1 MIYSFLRKTGMCLI
15 VLAAMVVLL
24 AAGCS
29 VGPNYKQ
36 QKTAVAAAFANANQP
51 HLDTNDISVEWWQG
65 FQDSTLDQLVTR
77 ALAHNHDLRIA
88 TATLREARALR
99 RTSQFD
105 LLPTLNGDAS
115 WTRSEL
121 SKAALPGVDRSA
133 RSLELYDVGFDATWE
148 IDIFGRLRRSLEAT
162 SAEVQAAIANRRDVQ
177 VSLISEVARNYL
189 ELRGFQN
196 ELAVARRNAT
206 NQTSTVNITRARL
219 EGGRGTELDV
229 ARAEAQLNST
239 LAIIPPL
246 ESQVAHSMHRLG
258 VLVGEQPTAL
268 VPELIQ
274 AAPMPPLPALVSLGN
289 PETLL
294 RRRPDIR
301 IADRRLAAATARI
314 GVETADLFPRV
325 TFNGSLALEARN
337 ISGLTGGGTD
347 AYSFGPRI
355 TWAGLDLG
363 HVRARIQA
371 ADARAENALALYEK
385 TVLIALEETE
395 NALVD
400 FGRQQSRRDYLQ
412 RSVEASETAAKLA
425 RQRFENGETDFLTV
439 LDAERVMLEAQ
450 DQLAQSQTLTATAL
464 VAVYKTLGGGW
475 EKPATEAAKN

>member
-99 RTSQFD
+99 RTSQVD

-219 EGGRGTELDV
+219 EGG
-229 ARAEAQLNST
+229 
-239 LAIIPPL
+239 
-246 ESQVAHSMHRLG
+246 
-258 VLVGEQPTAL
+258 
-268 VPELIQ
+268 
-274 AAPMPPLPALVSLGN
+274 
-289 PETLL
+289 
-294 RRRPDIR
+294 
-301 IADRRLAAATARI
+301 
-314 GVETADLFPRV
+314 
-325 TFNGSLALEARN
+325 
-337 ISGLTGGGTD
+337 
-347 AYSFGPRI
+347 
-355 TWAGLDLG
+355 
-363 HVRARIQA
+363 
-371 ADARAENALALYEK
+371 
-385 TVLIALEETE
+385 
-395 NALVD
+395 
-400 FGRQQSRRDYLQ
+400 
-412 RSVEASETAAKLA
+412 
-425 RQRFENGETDFLTV
+425 
-439 LDAERVMLEAQ
+439 
-450 DQLAQSQTLTATAL
+450 
-464 VAVYKTLGGGW
+464 
-475 EKPATEAAKN
+475 